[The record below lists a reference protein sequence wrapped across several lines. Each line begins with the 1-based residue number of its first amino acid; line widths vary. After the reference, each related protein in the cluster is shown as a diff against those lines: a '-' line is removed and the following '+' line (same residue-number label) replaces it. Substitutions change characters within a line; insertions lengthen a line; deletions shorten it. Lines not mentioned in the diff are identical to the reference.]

1 MGINA
6 TLIGQMI
13 TFGLFVWVM
22 MKFVWPPLTQ
32 AMQERQQR
40 IAEGLA
46 AAEQGNTQLERSR
59 QEVESALQAA
69 RQQAAEILAQAN
81 RRGAEMIEQAKQ
93 AAREEGERQIRSA
106 EALIAQEVSQ
116 ARESLRRE
124 VADLA
129 MAGAGRILKREIDP
143 SAHRDLV
150 DELVGQI

>member
-1 MGINA
+1 VGINA

-129 MAGAGRILKREIDP
+129 MAAAGRILKREIDP

-150 DELVGQI
+150 DELVRQI

>member
-129 MAGAGRILKREIDP
+129 MAAAGRILKREIDP

-150 DELVGQI
+150 DELVRQI

>member
-1 MGINA
+1 VGINA

-93 AAREEGERQIRSA
+93 AAHEEGERQIRSA
-106 EALIAQEVSQ
+106 EALLAQEVSQ

-129 MAGAGRILKREIDP
+129 MAAAGRILKREIDP

-150 DELVGQI
+150 DELVRQI

>member
-93 AAREEGERQIRSA
+93 AAHEEGERQIRSA

-129 MAGAGRILKREIDP
+129 MAAAGRILKREIDP

-150 DELVGQI
+150 DELVRQI

>member
-1 MGINA
+1 VGINA

>member
-1 MGINA
+1 VGINA

-40 IAEGLA
+40 IADGLA

>member
-81 RRGAEMIEQAKQ
+81 RRGAEMIELAKQ

>member
-1 MGINA
+1 VGINA

-93 AAREEGERQIRSA
+93 AAHEEGERQIRSA

-129 MAGAGRILKREIDP
+129 MAAAGRILKREIDP

-150 DELVGQI
+150 DELVRQI

>member
-40 IAEGLA
+40 IADGLA